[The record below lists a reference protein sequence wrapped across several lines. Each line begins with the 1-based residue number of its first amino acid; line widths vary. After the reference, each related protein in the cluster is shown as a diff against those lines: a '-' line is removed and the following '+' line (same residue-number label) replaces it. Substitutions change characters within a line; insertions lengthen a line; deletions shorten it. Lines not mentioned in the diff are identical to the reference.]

1 MTKKLI
7 ILIVTALVAT
17 SAMAQIPA
25 NVREVLK
32 KSEEKMATYN
42 TPAGVSFD
50 ATLKMKVSILS
61 LNGTMK
67 VFSKNKKFFTTI
79 SMKALKDMEIKIELG
94 FDGEQEWT
102 YESIL
107 GEKDSLKITKT
118 KDAFNDYGMRT
129 DYEKDYNK
137 AKMKETDQYYEI
149 TFTGRKRK
157 DVSKKAT
164 VKIAKNTYLLREY
177 SVDEDMGAFTGK
189 MIITINKITKGCS
202 DNWLKLDM
210 NRYKNAKVVRK

>member
-32 KSEEKMATYN
+32 KSNEKMATYN

-149 TFTGRKRK
+149 TFSGPKRK
-157 DVSKKAT
+157 DVSKKAS

-210 NRYKNAKVVRK
+210 NRYKKAKVVRQ

>member
-7 ILIVTALVAT
+7 ILIVTAFVAT

-149 TFTGRKRK
+149 TFSGPKRK
-157 DVSKKAT
+157 DVSKKAS

-210 NRYKNAKVVRK
+210 NRYKKAKVVRQ